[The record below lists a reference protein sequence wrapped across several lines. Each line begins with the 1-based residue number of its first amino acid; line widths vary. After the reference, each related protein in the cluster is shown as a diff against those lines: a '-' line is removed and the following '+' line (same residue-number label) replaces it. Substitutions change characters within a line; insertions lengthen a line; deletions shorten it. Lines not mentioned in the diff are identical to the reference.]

1 MKNDIEHSMDE
12 EKNREKAEAV
22 LDKMNNLIRGKS
34 FTKMVVDERFER
46 LQEELNELGWLG
58 FVKTLD
64 FKEREMHAQLKLV
77 DPDSEEARMFLY

>member
-1 MKNDIEHSMDE
+1 MKNDIEYSMDE

-64 FKEREMHAQLKLV
+64 FKEREMRVQLRLV
-77 DPDSEEARMFLY
+77 DPDSEEARMFL

>member
-1 MKNDIEHSMDE
+1 MENDIEYSMDE

-34 FTKMVVDERFER
+34 FTKMVVDDRFER

-64 FKEREMHAQLKLV
+64 FKEREMRVQLRLV
-77 DPDSEEARMFLY
+77 DPDSKEARMFL

>member
-1 MKNDIEHSMDE
+1 MKNNSVSKTDE
-12 EKNREKAEAV
+12 STNREKAEEG

-46 LQEELNELGWLG
+46 LQEELSELGWLG

-64 FKEREMHAQLKLV
+64 FKGREMHVQLKLV
-77 DPDSEEARMFLY
+77 DPDSEEARMYL